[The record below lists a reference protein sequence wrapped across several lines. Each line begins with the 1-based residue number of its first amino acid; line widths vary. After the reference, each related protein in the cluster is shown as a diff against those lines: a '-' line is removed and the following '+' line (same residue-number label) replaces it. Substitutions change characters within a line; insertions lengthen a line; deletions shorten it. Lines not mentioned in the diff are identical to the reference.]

1 MTFQCMIDGH
11 QYRIK
16 NLASIELVGFWITVG
31 VGVSNLD
38 CTVDA
43 AGLRICVYEKETGWR
58 TIQSSRD
65 MTLSELLS
73 CQASPP

>member
-1 MTFQCMIDGH
+1 MAFQCMIDGH
-11 QYRIK
+11 QYWIK
-16 NLASIELVGFWITVG
+16 DLASIELIGSWITVR

-43 AGLRICVYEKETGWR
+43 AGLRICEYEKETGRR

-65 MTLSELLS
+65 TKLTGLLS